1 MELCE
6 RVEWRF
12 GEGNIEKLTERKRE
26 RDGKRTRRTRRGGE
40 MARERERYRCLSIE
54 ARLLDGI
61 IAWGVVKLQSHMQ
74 LVVRGLARCRRRRRR
89 RRQQGV
95 RQA

>member
-1 MELCE
+1 MEI
-6 RVEWRF
+6 R
-12 GEGNIEKLTERKRE
+12 ERKYREINRERE

>member
-12 GEGNIEKLTERKRE
+12 GEGNIEKLTERE

-89 RRQQGV
+89 QQGV

>member
-1 MELCE
+1 MEIRGRKYREINRE
-6 RVEWRF
+6 RE
-12 GEGNIEKLTERKRE
+12 RE

-74 LVVRGLARCRRRRRR
+74 LVVRGLARCRCR